1 MRVAIYV
8 SDVNADVGGGYT
20 FEGDILEGFLSTRT
34 KSRHTFGFICP
45 SSSVESLSARLRES
59 GLPIQS
65 VANGWTER
73 LIRPLFH
80 GVPLVRAQWRRE
92 SALDVAADALS
103 ADLFWF
109 IGAGAHR
116 TDRPYVTV
124 VWDIQHRV
132 TPWFPELSAKGMWD
146 IRDLASER
154 FLQRASKVVVGTAT
168 GQAEIDRHYQI
179 PAERTVLLPHPTP
192 GFALD
197 GPDRAVLPAS
207 LGLTKPYILYPA
219 QFWAHKNHVN
229 LLLALKVLRDRYD
242 LMLDLAL
249 AGSDKGNRK
258 HVERTARDLGLGDA
272 THFLGFVSR
281 EDLIALYKNAFALT
295 YMSWTGPENLPPLE
309 AFALG
314 CPVVASRIPGAEE
327 QMADAAIFVDPG
339 DPDDIASGISKLGDE
354 SVRARFIAVGLS
366 RARRWTSRDYVA
378 GIFRVID
385 ELEPVVRCWRPL
397 RLGQTAN

>member
-1 MRVAIYV
+1 MDGR
-8 SDVNADVGGGYT
+8 NG
-20 FEGDILEGFLSTRT
+20 
-34 KSRHTFGFICP
+34 
-45 SSSVESLSARLRES
+45 SSVL
-59 GLPIQS
+59 
-65 VANGWTER
+65 
-73 LIRPLFH
+73 LFH

-154 FLQRASKVVVGTAT
+154 FLQRASKVVVGTAI

-197 GPDRAVLPAS
+197 GSDRAVLPAS
-207 LGLTKPYILYPA
+207 LGYEPTPDIRSILPIKITSICCSLSSPA
-219 QFWAHKNHVN
+219 H
-229 LLLALKVLRDRYD
+229 RYD

-249 AGSDKGNRK
+249 SAAKQRAVAQTLRASSRFD
-258 HVERTARDLGLGDA
+258 VIFMA
-272 THFLGFVSR
+272 T
-281 EDLIALYKNAFALT
+281 I
-295 YMSWTGPENLPPLE
+295 
-309 AFALG
+309 
-314 CPVVASRIPGAEE
+314 
-327 QMADAAIFVDPG
+327 
-339 DPDDIASGISKLGDE
+339 
-354 SVRARFIAVGLS
+354 
-366 RARRWTSRDYVA
+366 
-378 GIFRVID
+378 
-385 ELEPVVRCWRPL
+385 EPI
-397 RLGQTAN
+397 